1 VKRARRVAV
10 ATLLVLVLLPAWVL
24 ATESGLRFGLAVAG
38 RLSGGAFSVREAHGR
53 LTGDVSVGGVVV
65 ATRAATVSVEHAA
78 LNLRLT
84 RLLMGRVQAE
94 WLNVKQLTVAVH
106 ERPAAPDGER
116 KPLNVEAPLRLAVEE
131 GRLDDFRLQL
141 PRRRE
146 WRMPGARFAARWR
159 GPWIVLARMQART
172 LEAGPVEMRGRLAL
186 VDDLLQFEDFEVT
199 QPSPVRI
206 EGVLALTAREESAL
220 RLSWQNLRWP
230 RQDVLGWLHSPRGTL
245 SLEGPWQR
253 YAWRM
258 DARTVTADIA
268 GELAARGHGDLG
280 ALAIEDARLKAL
292 QGVVSGTGEVT
303 WTGGVGTDLELRWQ
317 GLDPSSRFAEWP
329 GRLNGGATLQARW
342 QQGQPQVTFDGRLD
356 DSQLRGYALAL
367 HARGHTEQG
376 AIHLQELTAQ
386 SGASQLRAAGQL
398 WPRMA
403 LDGNLKSTDLRSLWA
418 GLAGAGEAQFG
429 VQGEMDALRFRVRAS
444 ATAPRY
450 RQVRARALALDAN
463 VGFKGHSE
471 LTLQVDELH
480 AGAAVERLLLS
491 GAGTR
496 ESHRATLALGG
507 AQGAV
512 QLAFAGGERGGVW
525 SGQLAD
531 ATLTPAQEA
540 PWRLEEPA
548 DLSVRLVALRL
559 EPACFGNDRSRACFD
574 LELTPAQQRVA
585 FRLREFALTHL
596 RAWLPPDWTVAGT
609 LSGTSSVQVRDGE
622 LAALNVDLDGS
633 AGAVE
638 GDGVRL
644 DYGAGQLRVQPEDG
658 RLHGVLRLTPAG
670 GTVNGEVWISA
681 GGALL
686 DRPML
691 GDLKVNLPDLSFLPV
706 LSPEIAAAQ
715 GSIDAAFNVSGTL
728 RGPALDGRLQ
738 VADGRVRLAT
748 PGIELT
754 DLSAAFDRG
763 RDAPLKAH
771 LSASSGEGQ
780 FTLDGELRAM
790 QPKLDGVFTL
800 KGEQVL
806 GFNTPELRAWI
817 SPDLTLLLDGTRAK
831 LTGTVTVPRAEIT
844 PREISGGGVAPSADQ
859 EIVAHG
865 SRPDARG
872 MKVES
877 EVRVVLGERVRF
889 DGLGL
894 RTRLEGSLTAYDQP
908 DRPTTGRGELRLVG
922 GRYKAYGQD
931 LQIETGRL
939 LFNGGPITAPSIDL
953 QAFREFPNSET
964 TDVSKVGLRARG
976 TLEAPEF
983 SLYAESTRPLSQE
996 EQLSWLVLGRPLS
1009 SATTTGQ
1016 TGQLDQARASLGLA
1030 GGDFLA
1036 QQLAPRLR
1044 LDEVSVG
1051 ARPGETADLARL
1063 TIGKYLSPKLFVSYG
1078 VGLFQPGHFFRM
1090 QYDLSKRFKL
1100 VGESGLVQGGDL
1112 LYTIESGGK
1121 KPPEKKPEK

>member
-1 VKRARRVAV
+1 MKRARRVAV
-10 ATLLVLVLLPAWVL
+10 VTLLALVLVPAWVL

-53 LTGDVSVGGVVV
+53 LTGDVSVGGLAV
-65 ATRAATVSVEHAA
+65 ATRASTVSIEQAA
-78 LNLRLT
+78 FNLRLT
-84 RLLMGRVQAE
+84 RLLLGRVQAE

-106 ERPAAPDGER
+106 EPAAVPGTER
-116 KPLNVEAPLRLAVEE
+116 KPISVHAPLRFAVEE
-131 GRLDDFRLQL
+131 GRVDDFRLQL
-141 PRRRE
+141 PRQRE
-146 WRMPGARFAARWR
+146 WRVPSARFAARWR
-159 GPWIVLARMQART
+159 GPWIVLARLQART
-172 LEAGPVEMRGRLAL
+172 REAGPVEMRGRLSIA
-186 VDDLLQFEDFEVT
+186 DDLLQFEDFEVT
-199 QPSPVRI
+199 RPSPVRI
-206 EGVLALTAREESAL
+206 EGVLALTAQEESAL
-220 RLSWQNLRWP
+220 RLSWEKLRWP
-230 RQDVLGWLHSPRGTL
+230 RKDVLPWLHSPRGTL
-245 SLEGPWQR
+245 SIEGPWRR
-253 YAWRM
+253 YAWQVA
-258 DARTVTADIA
+258 ARTVAAEIP

-292 QGVVSGTGEVT
+292 QGTVSGKGRVEWADAVA
-303 WTGGVGTDLELRWQ
+303 TDLDLRWQ
-317 GLDPSSRFAEWP
+317 GLDPAGRFAEWP
-329 GRLNGGATLQARW
+329 GRLNGAAMLQARW
-342 QQGQPQVTFDGRLD
+342 QAGAPQVWFDAAFL
-356 DSQLRGYALAL
+356 DSQLRGYPFALQTQG
-367 HARGHTEQG
+367 RTEHG
-376 AIHLQELTAQ
+376 AVHMEELTAQ
-386 SGASQLRAAGQL
+386 SGASELNANGQL

-403 LDGNLKSTDLRSLWA
+403 LDGSLKSSDLRSLWA
-418 GLAGAGEAQFG
+418 GLAGQAEATFG
-429 VQGEMDALRFRVRAS
+429 VEGEMDALRFRARAS

-471 LTLQVDELH
+471 LTLQVDGLQ
-480 AGAAVERLLLS
+480 AGVAIERLVLS

-496 ESHRATLALGG
+496 ESHRATLALDGPEG
-507 AQGAV
+507 AA

-525 SGQLAD
+525 SGQLTD
-531 ATLTPAQEA
+531 GTVKPAQDA

-548 DLSVRLVALRL
+548 RFTARLVGLRL
-559 EPACFGNDRSRACFD
+559 EPACFGNESSRACFD
-574 LELTPAQQRVA
+574 LDLTPAQQRVA
-585 FRLREFALTHL
+585 FRLREFALKHL
-596 RAWLPPDWTVAGT
+596 RAFLPPDWT
-609 LSGTSSVQVRDGE
+609 LSGTLGGTAALQVRDGE
-622 LAALNVDLDGS
+622 LAALKVDLAGS

-644 DYGAGQLRVQPEDG
+644 DYSAGSLRVQPEDG
-658 RLHGVLRLTPAG
+658 RLHGMLQLTPAG
-670 GTVNGEVWISA
+670 GTVNGDVWITG

-691 GDLKVNLPDLSFLPV
+691 GDLKVKLPDLSFLPV
-706 LSPEIAAAQ
+706 FSPEIAAAQ
-715 GSIDAAFNVSGTL
+715 GSIDADLNVSGSL
-728 RGPALDGRLQ
+728 RGPSLDGRLQ

-754 DLSAAFDRG
+754 EITAAFDRG

-771 LSASSGEGQ
+771 LSARSGEGQ
-780 FTLDGELRAM
+780 FSLDGELRAM
-790 QPKLDGVFTL
+790 QPKLDGTFTL

-817 SPDLTLLLDGTRAK
+817 TPDLTLALDGTTAR

-844 PREISGGGVAPSADQ
+844 PRKISGGGVAPSADQ
-859 EIVAHG
+859 EVVAHG

-877 EVRVVLGERVRF
+877 EVRVVLGEKVRF

-894 RTRLEGSLTAYDQP
+894 RTRLEGALTAYDQP

-931 LQIETGRL
+931 LQIERGRL
-939 LFNGGPITAPSIDL
+939 LFNGGPITAPLIDL
-953 QAFREFPNSET
+953 QAYRELPANT
-964 TDVSKVGLRARG
+964 KMTRVGLRARG

-983 SLYAESTRPLSQE
+983 SLYSDSTDVLSQE

-1009 SATTTGQ
+1009 TTTTTGQ
-1016 TGQLDQARASLGLA
+1016 AGQLDEARASLGLA
-1030 GGDFLA
+1030 GGDLLA

-1051 ARPGETADLARL
+1051 ARPGETADMARL

-1100 VGESGLVQGGDL
+1100 VGESGLVQGGDV
-1112 LYTIESGGK
+1112 LYTVESGGK
-1121 KPPEKKPEK
+1121 K